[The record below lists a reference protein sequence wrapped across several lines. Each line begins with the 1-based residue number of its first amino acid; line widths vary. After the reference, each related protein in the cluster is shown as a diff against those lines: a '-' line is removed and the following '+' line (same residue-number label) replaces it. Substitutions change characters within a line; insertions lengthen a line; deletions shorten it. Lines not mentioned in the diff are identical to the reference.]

1 MIELQDIFN
10 DFEKHLMND
19 KNPSIYFNK
28 IFSKNSISKKYPLTM
43 LSILKKID
51 QSPKHHS
58 EGNVWNHTMLVVDKA
73 AARKNHSKNPR
84 TFMWAALLHDIGKA
98 PATKIR
104 KGRITAYDHDKFGEE
119 LAIAFL
125 EQFEVDNDFIHDV
138 SKMIRWHMQTLYV
151 VKNLPYAN
159 IEKMLKE
166 TNLIDISLLCL
177 CDRLGRGNMTKEK
190 IAEEEQ
196 NIKIFIEKCK
206 GFTN

>member
-1 MIELQDIFN
+1 MVELQDIFN

-19 KNPSIYFNK
+19 KKPSIYFNR
-28 IFSKNSISKKYPLTM
+28 IFSEKSISKKYPLTM
-43 LSILKKID
+43 LSILKKIE
-51 QSPKHHS
+51 QSPKHHA

-73 AARKNHSKNPR
+73 AVRKNHSKNPR
-84 TFMWAALLHDIGKA
+84 AFMWAALLHDIGKA

-104 KGRITAYDHDKFGEE
+104 KGRITAYDHDKYGEE

-125 EQFEVDNDFIHDV
+125 EEFEVDNDFIYDV

-159 IEKMLKE
+159 IEKMLEE

-177 CDRLGRGNMTKEK
+177 CDRLGRGNMTKDK
-190 IAEEEQ
+190 ITEEEQ
-196 NIKIFIEKCK
+196 NIKIFIKKCK
-206 GFTN
+206 EFMD